1 MDDSMLSVT
10 SLQLITFM
18 QIRRDYFLVNLPA
31 TCKKKFAG

>member
-18 QIRRDYFLVNLPA
+18 QIRPDYFLVNLLA
-31 TCKKKFAG
+31 TCKKKIAG